1 VPKKKPTTKKIA
13 KQAKPRKIKTAKAL
27 KPPKIKKPKKVGR
40 AAKAKTSSKSA
51 KSAKTTNAVKPA
63 RSSKPAKPSK
73 LAKQSNKT
81 DRTERKTK
89 KAGQKADRKQEASL
103 AKTERRERNEARP
116 SKSLT
121 PEEKAARLPMVSPRM
136 RIGLLGGSF
145 NPAHAAHVEI
155 SLTALKRLGLD
166 QVWWIVT
173 SGNPLKK
180 PSTLPRLSERVEA
193 ARKIANHPRIAVTG
207 FPGETGSP
215 YTVDLL
221 TELKRR
227 HPAVSFVWLMGADNL
242 AQVHQWRSWQKI
254 FATVPIAVLDRPG
267 FRLKARAS
275 QAATRFQEFHVDES
289 DAQGLARMTPPA
301 WTIITHR
308 LSPLS
313 STAIRGEG
321 KGKDKKSGKKR

>member
-73 LAKQSNKT
+73 VAKQSNKT

-89 KAGQKADRKQEASL
+89 KAGQKDDRKQETSL

-166 QVWWIVT
+166 QVWWVVT

-180 PSTLPRLSERVEA
+180 PSKLPRLSERVEA

>member
-1 VPKKKPTTKKIA
+1 M
-13 KQAKPRKIKTAKAL
+13 
-27 KPPKIKKPKKVGR
+27 
-40 AAKAKTSSKSA
+40 
-51 KSAKTTNAVKPA
+51 
-63 RSSKPAKPSK
+63 
-73 LAKQSNKT
+73 
-81 DRTERKTK
+81 
-89 KAGQKADRKQEASL
+89 SL
-103 AKTERRERNEARP
+103 AKTERRERNAVRP

-121 PEEKAARLPMVSPRM
+121 PEERAARLPMVSPRM

-166 QVWWIVT
+166 QVWWVVT
-173 SGNPLKK
+173 PGNPLKRSSK
-180 PSTLPRLSERVEA
+180 LLGLSERVEA

-207 FPGETGSP
+207 FPGEKGPP
-215 YTVDLL
+215 YTVALL

-242 AQVHQWRSWQKI
+242 AEFHRWRSWQRI
-254 FATVPIAVLDRPG
+254 FEIAPIAVLDRPG

-313 STAIRGEG
+313 STEIRGEG
-321 KGKDKKSGKKR
+321 KGKDKKSMKKR

>member
-166 QVWWIVT
+166 QVWWVVT

-180 PSTLPRLSERVEA
+180 PSKLPRLSERVEA

>member
-1 VPKKKPTTKKIA
+1 
-13 KQAKPRKIKTAKAL
+13 
-27 KPPKIKKPKKVGR
+27 
-40 AAKAKTSSKSA
+40 
-51 KSAKTTNAVKPA
+51 
-63 RSSKPAKPSK
+63 
-73 LAKQSNKT
+73 
-81 DRTERKTK
+81 
-89 KAGQKADRKQEASL
+89 
-103 AKTERRERNEARP
+103 
-116 SKSLT
+116 
-121 PEEKAARLPMVSPRM
+121 MVSPRM

-166 QVWWIVT
+166 RVWWVVT
-173 SGNPLKK
+173 SGNPLKN
-180 PSTLPRLSERVEA
+180 PSKLPRLSERVEA

-301 WTIITHR
+301 WMIITHR